1 MDYVILSNDQ
11 AIFEPAFTPAIV
23 VPRPGVITGSAT
35 DRSGGRTACAVGDE
49 ASVIVPG
56 VAYTSGGFTT
66 PGVGTLTILALGP
79 DQQARQTTSGGR
91 ALILKGSQFRAQFQ
105 VNAPAVNPNSGV
117 PDAVPIYFGT
127 GHFVTTN
134 TVWQAV

>member
-11 AIFEPAFTPAIV
+11 VIFDPGFTPAIV
-23 VPRPGVITGSAT
+23 VPQPGVITGTAQ
-35 DRSGGRTACAVGDE
+35 DKSGGLTACAAGDE
-49 ASVIVPG
+49 ASVVVPG
-56 VAYTSGGFTT
+56 VAYTSGAFAT

-79 DQQARQTTSGGR
+79 DQQARQATSGGR

-105 VNAPAVNPNSGV
+105 VIAPAVNPNSGV

-127 GHFVTTN
+127 GSFMTTN
-134 TVWQAV
+134 TVWKVA